1 MKKISAI
8 LLIISLSTTLSLPIG
23 HGLYGDVMG
32 LALSSSEEKLQSL
45 SSVED
50 DLSPLR
56 RNSEDE
62 LSRGMR
68 DVEERYKSNFLW

>member
-1 MKKISAI
+1 
-8 LLIISLSTTLSLPIG
+8 
-23 HGLYGDVMG
+23 MG
-32 LALSSSEEKLQSL
+32 LALSSSEEKFQSL